1 MESTPRIDLA
11 RGRQRTGGDP
21 KLLYLRHELRG
32 WEWSG
37 IGHCG
42 SPLRQWNEDPGAA
55 AKRRS
60 AFAEMFLSLRRH
72 DPDQVRR
79 VSAPRSQME
88 LDSRRRYLSPLP
100 GHPLDTPIIRRLG
113 AARQGYGF
121 INCEGRCERLAG
133 RASGSM

>member
-1 MESTPRIDLA
+1 MESTPRMDLA

-79 VSAPRSQME
+79 VSAPRSSSFGVRS
-88 LDSRRRYLSPLP
+88 SRRVSQPPVGAPL
-100 GHPLDTPIIRRLG
+100 GKAD
-113 AARQGYGF
+113 
-121 INCEGRCERLAG
+121 
-133 RASGSM
+133 